1 MTAITIAALIVGV
14 VFWFGGGLFFIAS
27 EGRATRD
34 TWNLFFMESKRWQW
48 DILSTEERVFL
59 STGMW
64 ILAPILYPVLL
75 LGAMG
80 SFLLDGMRGFKKIIF
95 RFRSRAF
102 DELSEKLSPKEDE

>member
-1 MTAITIAALIVGV
+1 MTAIIIAAILTGV
-14 VFWFGGGLFFIAS
+14 VLWFGVGAVLCMS
-27 EGRATRD
+27 EGRAAGD

-59 STGMW
+59 SIGMW
-64 ILAPILYPVLL
+64 VLAPILYPVLL
-75 LGAMG
+75 LGVMG

-102 DELSEKLSPKEDE
+102 DELNEKLSPKEDE